1 MAYAKTSGKY
11 PPQMIDA
18 VLQIGADEMA
28 VVTIKCP
35 TEQLAKSLCS
45 RFYAL
50 FSAVSKEMREARMTG
65 KGPVPADLQ
74 ELHGS
79 CDLVIPRVDGA
90 SVVLKNKFK
99 DFANTFEVVLSRAE
113 GETPATLTMQQAP
126 TVPPSTVRPAV
137 PVSERA
143 QSYGAKSVGM
153 TKEQADALVAK
164 AKGLLKE

>member
-1 MAYAKTSGKY
+1 MAYAKTSAKY
-11 PPQMIDA
+11 PPQMLDA

-79 CDLVIPRVDGA
+79 CDLVIPRVEGA

-99 DFANTFEVVLSRAE
+99 DFANTFEVVLSRAD
-113 GETPATLTMQQAP
+113 GESPATLTMQQAP
-126 TVPPSTVRPAV
+126 PVVARPQI
-137 PVSERA
+137 PVSEKA
-143 QSYGAKSVGM
+143 QGYGAKSVGM

>member
-1 MAYAKTSGKY
+1 MAYAKTSAKY
-11 PPQMIDA
+11 PPQMLDA

-79 CDLVIPRVDGA
+79 CDLVIPRVEGA

-126 TVPPSTVRPAV
+126 PVVARPQI
-137 PVSERA
+137 PVSEKA
-143 QSYGAKSVGM
+143 QGYGAKSVGM

-164 AKGLLKE
+164 AKGMLKE

>member
-1 MAYAKTSGKY
+1 MAYAKTSAKY
-11 PPQMIDA
+11 PPQMLDA

-79 CDLVIPRVDGA
+79 CDLVIPRVEGA

-126 TVPPSTVRPAV
+126 PVVARPQI
-137 PVSERA
+137 PVSEKA
-143 QSYGAKSVGM
+143 QGYGAKSVGM